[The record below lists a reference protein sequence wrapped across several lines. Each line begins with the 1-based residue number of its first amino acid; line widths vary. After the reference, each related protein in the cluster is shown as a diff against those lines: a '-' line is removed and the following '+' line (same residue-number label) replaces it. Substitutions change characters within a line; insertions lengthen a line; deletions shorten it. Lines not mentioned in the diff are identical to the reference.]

1 MKYFDFASTCPMS
14 KESLQTYITASQE
27 YYGNTESLHDAG
39 SKAETL
45 VEHCRATLANL
56 LKVEQE
62 GISFTSGGTE
72 SNMLAINALA
82 EAKRGKHIIISAGE
96 HSSIKNVTTKLM
108 NAGFEVSEVPLTNEG
123 IIDME
128 QLQQLIREDTSL
140 ISIQHVNSET
150 GKIQPIEKVHK
161 ICKSNHL
168 LLHSDCVQ
176 SFGKI
181 DLSSITSL
189 VDSFSISSHK
199 IYGPKGIGALY
210 IRPSLS
216 FRPFLPNVTH
226 ESGVR
231 PGTLN
236 TPGIAAFT
244 TAAKEMVMNLH
255 SHQNHTQQLKQEL
268 IKHLDEVKQ
277 KVEIIGSNSE
287 APIPIIGLCIE
298 NVSGQHMML
307 EANRKGF
314 YFSTGSACQMS
325 KNAPS
330 QTLLAM
336 GLSEQKAQTFIRISF
351 GRDQTLNDVR
361 GLASAII
368 DVIEGED
375 YEPV

>member
-14 KESLQTYITASQE
+14 KESLQTYITASQD

-45 VEHCRATLANL
+45 VEHCRTTLADL
-56 LKVEQE
+56 LKIEKE

-72 SNMLAINALA
+72 SNILAIHALA
-82 EAKRGKHIIISAGE
+82 EINRGKHIIISAGE

-108 NAGFEVSEVPLTNEG
+108 SFGFEVSEVSLKNKG
-123 IIDME
+123 IID
-128 QLQQLIREDTSL
+128 LQHLQELIREDTSL

-150 GKIQPIEKVHK
+150 GIIQPIEKVHE
-161 ICKSNHL
+161 ICKNNHI

-181 DLSSITSL
+181 DLASILL

-199 IYGPKGIGALY
+199 IYGPKGVGVLY

-244 TAAKEMVMNLH
+244 TAAKEMIMNLP
-255 SHQNHTQQLKQEL
+255 SLQNHTRELKKEL
-268 IKHLDEVKQ
+268 LKHLEEVKH
-277 KVEIIGSNSE
+277 KIEIIGSQLES
-287 APIPIIGLCIE
+287 PIPIIGLCIKDI
-298 NVSGQHMML
+298 SGQHMML

-314 YFSTGSACQMS
+314 CFSTGSACQMS
-325 KNAPS
+325 NNAPS

-351 GRDQTLNDVR
+351 GRDHTLNNVR
-361 GLASAII
+361 RLAS
-368 DVIEGED
+368 VIVEVIQDEK
-375 YEPV
+375 